1 MVSPLHDVTGNLVCG
16 TLGNRCFHY
25 VGIYGASLILSY
37 DILGLSS
44 DPGHHTGEWLIQFQ
58 YSIIGQS
65 ICLLSMIPTL
75 SVWLGSC
82 LFPEPQLW
90 SEVGTFS
97 TYLTWKKALKSS
109 VADFFRHFSSVSESI
124 QQPSFAVLTA
134 VGVRICGPS
143 VRPFSHTHTHTK
155 WFHLVQP
162 AGLFAD
168 EQWKHLSHMAGRE
181 AGLGCDL
188 GVWVTPS
195 VTCLFQG
202 SYATVCPW

>member
-97 TYLTWKKALKSS
+97 TSLTGSKHWSLASLTSFVTFLASRSPFNSLALLSS
-109 VADFFRHFSSVSESI
+109 LLWGFVFADR
-124 QQPSFAVLTA
+124 
-134 VGVRICGPS
+134 PS
-143 VRPFSHTHTHTK
+143 VRPFSHTHTQNDFTSFNQLDYLRTSNEITCHTWQVEK
-155 WFHLVQP
+155 PV
-162 AGLFAD
+162 
-168 EQWKHLSHMAGRE
+168 S
-181 AGLGCDL
+181 
-188 GVWVTPS
+188 GVI
-195 VTCLFQG
+195 
-202 SYATVCPW
+202 